1 MELLQFEDY
10 SIVGGA
16 LPLIDAGAID
26 PNTGLPLDDFGQV
39 INPCTNN
46 RCDDD
51 VYVCNEPDRFGSYF
65 KRFECLQA
73 ATSSQRLLQGP
84 IIPLLAAGV
93 IIGKQLK
100 NLFTKS
106 LALFAIALI
115 SVELPIVLP
124 VFCLSVILS
133 YDNTSKLLGVGQLV
147 GVIAM
152 VQLFIYLTGICDIIS
167 SAFNMVFNFAL
178 IVLFG
183 IHFMQASKVSF
194 SDFQVNIS
202 NVQGGNYDEDYHSE
216 SIIESSVYGGDD
228 DDDQPRDLFTEYDD

>member
-10 SIVGGA
+10 SIIGGA

-26 PNTGLPLDDFGQV
+26 PNTGMPLDDYGQV
-39 INPCTNN
+39 INPSTNN

-84 IIPLLAAGV
+84 IIPLLAAGI

-100 NLFTKS
+100 HLFTKC

-133 YDNTSKLLGVGQLV
+133 YEDTNRLLGVGLLV
-147 GVIAM
+147 GVVAM

-178 IVLFG
+178 IILFG
-183 IHFMQASKVSF
+183 IHFMQASKVPF
-194 SDFQVNIS
+194 SDKAEPGLTRA
-202 NVQGGNYDEDYHSE
+202 GGNYEE
-216 SIIESSVYGGDD
+216 SIIDSSVNGDD
-228 DDDQPRDLFTEYDD
+228 DEPPELFTEYDN